1 MVDAARFLLA
11 ATVAYGGA
19 LLLADALVDGFAM
32 TLIAAVVGSAVY
44 VVLLRLVAARQVT
57 VVAQALRPSEA

>member
-1 MVDAARFLLA
+1 MRPGSSSRRPSPTAGLLA
-11 ATVAYGGA
+11 
-19 LLLADALVDGFAM
+19 LADALVDGFAM
-32 TLIAAVVGSAVY
+32 TLIAAVVGSAAY